1 VKKAA
6 RVAVLISDEVSDR
19 AREILQAQ
27 PGVTVDYRPGLS
39 PSDLLGCI
47 ADYTALVVRSATK
60 VTAQVIDAGTKLA
73 VIGRAGTGV
82 DNVDL
87 EAATRRGIVVMNV
100 PGGNTISAAEHTVA
114 MLLACARGIP
124 AADRSVRAGRW
135 ERGKFLGAE
144 LEGKVLG
151 VVGMGKIGRE
161 VAHRARAFGM
171 EVIGYDPV
179 VSPEEVARSQTSFVT
194 LAEIFRRSDFITVH
208 TPLTPETKHLI
219 GDAQMA
225 ACKPGARIINCA
237 RGGIVDEAAL
247 ARHLKS
253 GHIAGAA
260 LDVFEQEPPKDLPFR
275 EIDSVVLT
283 PHLAASTSEAQEKV
297 AVIIAEQISDFL
309 RDGVARNAVN
319 VTPMDPRVRER
330 VGPHL
335 LLAEKIGRLHAQLVE
350 GRPREI
356 TVEYSGDIPAEAVA
370 ALTVAMLRGYFE
382 RFLSGPVNAVNA
394 AFIARERGIRLQEV
408 RSSESLDYVNLMTVE
423 VITDTGR
430 QAVAGTVLGR
440 NLPRI
445 VRLDGFRFDAVPDG
459 DLLLVSN
466 DDRPGIVGM
475 VGNLLGDA
483 GINIANMSLGRD
495 RAGGQA
501 IAAIN
506 IDSALPPDLVEA
518 LRARPG
524 ILWVKTVRL

>member
-1 VKKAA
+1 MKKI
-6 RVAVLISDEVSDR
+6 LISDDVSAR
-19 AREILQAQ
+19 AREILAAQ
-27 PGVTVDYRPGLS
+27 PGVAVDYRPGL
-39 PSDLLGCI
+39 PPAELLACI
-47 ADYTALVVRSATK
+47 GEYTALVVRSATR
-60 VTAQVIDAGTKLA
+60 VTAEVIEAGSRLA

-87 EAATRRGIVVMNV
+87 EAATRRGVVVMNV

-124 AADRSVRAGRW
+124 AADRSMRAGRW
-135 ERGKFLGAE
+135 ERGRFLGAE

-151 VVGMGKIGRE
+151 IVGMGKIGRE

-179 VSPEEVARSQTSFVT
+179 VSPEEVARSQTAFVT
-194 LAEIFRRSDFITVH
+194 LEQLLRRSDFITVH
-208 TPLTPETKHLI
+208 TPLTPDTRHMI
-219 GDAQMA
+219 GEAQLA
-225 ACKPGARIINCA
+225 SCKPGVRIVNCA

-247 ARHLKS
+247 ARQIRS
-253 GHIAGAA
+253 GHVAGAA
-260 LDVFEQEPPKDLPFR
+260 LDVFEQEPPRELPFR
-275 EIDSVVLT
+275 DMECVVLT

-319 VTPMDPRVRER
+319 VTPMDARVRER
-330 VGPHL
+330 VGPHID
-335 LLAEKIGRLHAQLVE
+335 LAEKIGRLHAQLVE

-356 TVEYSGDIPAEAVA
+356 TVEYSGEIPAEAIP
-370 ALTVAMLRGYFE
+370 ALTVAMLKGYFE

-394 AFIARERGIRLQEV
+394 SFIARERGIRLHEV
-408 RSSESLDYVNLMTVE
+408 RTSGSHDYVNLMTVE
-423 VITDTGR
+423 VATDSGR

-445 VRLDGFRFDAVPDG
+445 VRLDGFRFDAVPEG

-475 VGNLLGDA
+475 VGSILGDA
-483 GINIANMSLGRD
+483 RINIAKMSLGRD

-506 IDSALPPDLVEA
+506 VDSPLPAEVVEA